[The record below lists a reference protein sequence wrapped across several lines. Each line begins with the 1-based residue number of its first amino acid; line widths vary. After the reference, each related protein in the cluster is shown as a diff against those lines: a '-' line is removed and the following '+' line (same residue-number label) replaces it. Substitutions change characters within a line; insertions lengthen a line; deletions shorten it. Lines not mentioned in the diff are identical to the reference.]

1 MKKIVSLMLVV
12 ALLFSVFSFNQVG
25 VVAKTKKPT
34 KVEKLFKEKKLPE
47 SEKEMQ
53 KYLKTVKV
61 KYYTYYSTKKG
72 KLKSKV
78 ISQKIR
84 VHKKLASKIK
94 KIFSTLYKYK
104 FPIVK
109 NGVYCYCWR
118 NKLNSKVKSMHSYGV
133 AIDVFVQNSTYLK
146 ISKTNKKYKLG
157 NGFRINPLVMAF
169 EKAGYVYI
177 SQNINS
183 LNNVAVHYEYK

>member
-1 MKKIVSLMLVV
+1 MKKIISLMLVV

-34 KVEKLFKEKKLPE
+34 KVEKLFKGNKLPK
-47 SEKEMQ
+47 SAKEMN

-78 ISQKIR
+78 ISQKIK

-94 KIFSTLYKYK
+94 NVFSTLYKYK
-104 FPIVK
+104 FPIAK
-109 NGVYCYCWR
+109 NGVYCFCWR
-118 NKLNSKVKSMHSYGV
+118 NKLGSKVKSMHSYGV
-133 AIDVFVQNSTYLK
+133 AIDVLVQNSTYLK
-146 ISKTNKKYKLG
+146 ISKTNKKYKVG
-157 NGFRINPLVMAF
+157 NGVRINPLSIAF

-177 SQNINS
+177 RQTFCSP
-183 LNNVAVHYEYK
+183 NNVFVCYEYK